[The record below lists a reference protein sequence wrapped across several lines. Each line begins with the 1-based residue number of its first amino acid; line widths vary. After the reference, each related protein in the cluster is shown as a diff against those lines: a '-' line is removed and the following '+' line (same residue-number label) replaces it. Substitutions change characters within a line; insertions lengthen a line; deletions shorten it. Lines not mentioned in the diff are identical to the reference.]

1 MAEEQDDSQ
10 KTEDPS
16 QKRLDDARQKGQ
28 IASSREVSNLL
39 LIGTFALVLALA
51 LPGAM
56 RELAMAL
63 SHYLRHAADPALG
76 AAALGGSLRRGLVA
90 MGVALLVPLLA
101 TLVAAVA
108 APALQGALVWT
119 TESMMPKVERISPLA
134 GAKRLFSL
142 KSLVEFAKGMAKVG
156 LMTVIGIAV
165 VWPDRQRLVAA
176 GQLESGAA
184 LVVLWE
190 MAIRVCGAIAAC
202 LVLVAGLDYAYQRFE
217 FMKRMRMSKRDL
229 QDEHKQSDGDP
240 VIKQRLRALRMEKAR
255 RRMMAE
261 VPTSTVVITNPTHF
275 AVALRYEP
283 GETPAPKLVAKG
295 VDAQAQRI
303 REVALEHDVPII
315 ESPPLARA
323 LHRSVELGALIPQQ
337 HYQAVA
343 EIIGYVLRLR
353 QAGGGVRGSSR

>member
-10 KTEDPS
+10 RTEDPS

-39 LIGTFALVLALA
+39 LIGSLTFVLATA

-56 RELAMAL
+56 NDLGLAL
-63 SHYLRHAADPALG
+63 GHYLRHAADPALD
-76 AAALGGSLRRGLVA
+76 ATALGGSLRRGLA
-90 MGVALLVPLLA
+90 ATGRALALPLLA
-101 TLVAAVA
+101 TLAAALA

-119 TESMMPKVERISPLA
+119 TATLMPKIERISPFA

-142 KSLVEFAKGMAKVG
+142 KSLVEFAKGVAKIG
-156 LMTVIGIAV
+156 VITAVGIAV
-165 VWPDRQRLVAA
+165 VWPDRQRLMAA
-176 GQLESGAA
+176 GQLEAGPA
-184 LVVLWE
+184 LTVLWE
-190 MAIRVCGAIAAC
+190 MAVRISAAITAC
-202 LVLVAGLDYAYQRFE
+202 LVLVAGLDYAYQRLA
-217 FMKRMRMSKRDL
+217 FMKQMRMSKRDL

-240 VIKQRLRALRMEKAR
+240 VVKQRLRSLRMAKAR
-255 RRMMAE
+255 QRMMAE
-261 VPTSTVVITNPTHF
+261 VPNSTVVITNPTHF

-283 GETPAPKLVAKG
+283 GETPAPRLVAKG
-295 VDAQAQRI
+295 VDAMAQRI
-303 REVALEHDVPII
+303 REVALEHEVPII

-343 EIIGYVLRLR
+343 EIISHVLRLR
-353 QAGGGVRGSSR
+353 QARGGVRGSSR

>member
-16 QKRLDDARQKGQ
+16 QKRLDDAREKGQ
-28 IASSREVSNLL
+28 TASSREVSNLL
-39 LIGTFALVLALA
+39 LIGSATLVLAIA

-56 RELAMAL
+56 RDLALAL
-63 SHYLRHAADPALG
+63 SHYLRHAGDPALG
-76 AAALGGSLRRGLVA
+76 AAALGGSLRRALAAAGL
-90 MGVALLVPLLA
+90 ALLVPLLV
-101 TLVAAVA
+101 TLVASVA

-119 TESMMPKVERISPLA
+119 TQSLMPKAERISPIA
-134 GAKRLFSL
+134 GFKRLFSL
-142 KSLVEFAKGMAKVG
+142 KSLVEFIKGLVKVG
-156 LMTVIGIAV
+156 LMTVIGIVV
-165 VWPDRQRLVAA
+165 VWPDRQRLLAS
-176 GQLESGAA
+176 GQLEIAAA

-190 MAIRVCGAIAAC
+190 MAIRVSGAIAVC

-217 FMKRMRMSKRDL
+217 FMKQMRMSRRDL

-240 VIKQRLRALRMEKAR
+240 VVKQRLRSLRMEKAR

-295 VDAQAQRI
+295 VDSLALRI
-303 REVALEHDVPII
+303 RELAQEHDVPIV

-343 EIIGYVLRLR
+343 EIIGYVMRLR
-353 QAGGGVRGSSR
+353 QAGGGVRGSVR